1 MYQGFANGTNSA
13 ILRYAGAP
21 KVEPIAR
28 DSPSKYPLVETALH
42 PLVPTK
48 VPGKHVAGGAD
59 VNLRLNISFNG
70 TIGRYEINNAVGYL
84 LQYYSMLYTDCWIY
98 IVDVPPADGAG
109 AAADSLGRTHGAGAA
124 PEGGRLRAPTEQSD

>member
-70 TIGRYEINNAVGYL
+70 TIGRYEINNAVGYPFYGITVCFIL
-84 LQYYSMLYTDCWIY
+84 IVGY
-98 IVDVPPADGAG
+98 I
-109 AAADSLGRTHGAGAA
+109 L
-124 PEGGRLRAPTEQSD
+124 